1 MECVS
6 QASFIMDQILD
17 DRTVPKN
24 IRDCILRSRDMLI
37 TDSDEIRVRVNAIVQ
52 MLDEITG
59 DPNLPIYTRTQ
70 IWNIVSILEGV

>member
-6 QASFIMDQILD
+6 QANFIMEQILD

-24 IRDCILRSRDMLI
+24 IRDCILKSRELL
-37 TDSDEIRVRVNAIVQ
+37 SNNGDEFNIRVNAIIQ
-52 MLDEITG
+52 LLDEITG

-70 IWNIVSILEGV
+70 IWNIVSILESA